1 MSESRVT
8 TFDATASRVAPARAG
23 TQVHAGVPARPRVRE
38 DANAAV
44 QVTLAPLLAQ
54 RFAARAL
61 ELPGARRVAGAH
73 AGPHASRFRGR
84 GVDYLES
91 RGYQPGDDIRNMDWR
106 VTARSGR
113 PHTKLFQEERERS
126 VLLVLD
132 HAASMRFGTRRCFK
146 SVQAA
151 QAAALLAWTATRGG
165 DRIGA
170 VAFGSGLDAEVR
182 PGGGPRGV
190 LRCVRA
196 LVEWDA
202 AARAHADAANGGL
215 AAALERTRRL
225 ARPGSFTLVFTDGF
239 STDEAASAPLAKLA
253 QHGDVAVIL
262 VSDPLELAAPPPGR
276 YAVLADGARR
286 LFDFAGNARDRN
298 WIDAFAAHRRLLADT
313 CKRLG
318 VPLLPLSTADEPV
331 RALGGLLRAFT
342 PQRRA
347 R

>member
-1 MSESRVT
+1 M
-8 TFDATASRVAPARAG
+8 
-23 TQVHAGVPARPRVRE
+23 
-38 DANAAV
+38 
-44 QVTLAPLLAQ
+44 TLAPLLAQ

-73 AGPHASRFRGR
+73 AGPHTSRFRGR

-91 RGYQPGDDIRNMDWR
+91 RTYHPGDDIRNMDWR

-126 VLLVLD
+126 VLLLLD

-151 QAAALLAWTATRGG
+151 QAAALLAWAATRGG

-170 VAFGSGLDAEVR
+170 VAFGSGLDAEIR

-190 LRCVRA
+190 LHCLRA
-196 LVEWDA
+196 LTQWDA
-202 AARAHADAANGGL
+202 AARTQTTSSELSG
-215 AAALERTRRL
+215 ALERTRRL
-225 ARPGSFTLVFTDGF
+225 ARPGSFTVVLTDGF
-239 STDEAASAPLAKLA
+239 SADEAIAAPLAKLA

-262 VSDPLELAAPPPGR
+262 VSDPLEIAAPPPGR

-286 LFDFAGNARDRN
+286 LFEFAGSARDRE
-298 WIDAFAAHRRLLADT
+298 WTDAFASRRQVLVAT

-318 VPLLPLSTADEPV
+318 VPLLPLSTTDEPARVLAGLV
-331 RALGGLLRAFT
+331 RAFA

>member
-1 MSESRVT
+1 MGSR
-8 TFDATASRVAPARAG
+8 AR
-23 TQVHAGVPARPRVRE
+23 TEP
-38 DANAAV
+38 DAAV
-44 QVTLAPLLAQ
+44 VVTLAPLLAQ

-61 ELPGARRVAGAH
+61 DLPGARRVAGAH
-73 AGPHASRFRGR
+73 AGPHSSRFRGR

-91 RGYQPGDDIRNMDWR
+91 RAYHAGDDIRNMDWR

-113 PHTKLFQEERERS
+113 AHTKLFQEERERS

-151 QAAALLAWTATRGG
+151 QAAALLAWAATRGG
-165 DRIGA
+165 DRVGA
-170 VAFGSGLDAEVR
+170 IAFGSGLDAEIR

-190 LRCVRA
+190 LHCLRA
-196 LVEWDA
+196 LTQWDA
-202 AARAHADAANGGL
+202 TAHAQAASSSL
-215 AAALERTRRL
+215 ADALERTRRL
-225 ARPGSFTLVFTDGF
+225 ARPGSFTVVLTDGF
-239 STDEAASAPLAKLA
+239 SADAAAAAPLSKLA

-262 VSDPLELAAPPPGR
+262 LSDPLELAAPPPGR

-286 LFDFAGNARDRN
+286 LFEFAGTSRDHN
-298 WIDAFAAHRRLLADT
+298 WIDAFATHRQVLVTT

-318 VPLLPLSTADEPV
+318 VPLLPLSTADQPARVLAGLV
-331 RALGGLLRAFT
+331 RAFA
-342 PQRRA
+342 PQRRP